1 MGIGFFRTQMTIRAC
16 GTESDIAPG
25 SCPRPWLVILGWNLT
40 VMMHRDSAVAV
51 AS

>member
-1 MGIGFFRTQMTIRAC
+1 MR
-16 GTESDIAPG
+16 EL
-25 SCPRPWLVILGWNLT
+25 PWLVILGWYLT